1 MTDATTIDTDALAR
15 LKAAHRGTWATGDYP
30 SIAEHIENVP
40 PTHLLAAVGISPGQR
55 VLDVATGSGNVALR
69 AAAAGADVTGLDL
82 VPELL
87 EVAARRAA
95 DAGVEIE
102 LVEGD
107 AEDLPFVDESFDR
120 VLSVFGVQFAPRHR
134 RTAEELARVCGR
146 PGTIGLV
153 NWTPEGL
160 IGEMFAILSRYMPAP
175 PAFASPPPLWGSE
188 EHVSELFAGT
198 DVELEFER
206 GTNPFVF
213 ASIDEYMTFFEDRY
227 GPTIKTRER
236 LIGEGTW
243 EQCRRELRELYE
255 SLNRATDGTAQ
266 LEAEYLLT
274 VATRR

>member
-1 MTDATTIDTDALAR
+1 MTEATTLDADALAQ
-15 LKAAHRGTWATGDYP
+15 LKATHRGTWAAGDYA
-30 SIAEHIENVP
+30 SIAEHVESVP
-40 PTHLLAAVGISPGQR
+40 PTHLLAAVGVSPAQR

-69 AAAAGADVTGLDL
+69 AVTAGADVTGLDL

-87 EVAARRAA
+87 EVAGRRAA
-95 DAGVEIE
+95 EAGVEIE

-107 AEDLPFVDESFDR
+107 AEELPFADESFDR

-134 RTAEELARVCGR
+134 RTAEELVRVCRR

-160 IGEMFAILSRYMPAP
+160 IGQMFAILSRYLPAP
-175 PAFASPPPLWGSE
+175 PAFASAPPLWGSE

-213 ASIDEYMTFFEDRY
+213 DSIEEYMTFFEDRY

-236 LIGEGTW
+236 LIDEGTW
-243 EQCRRELRELYE
+243 EHCRRDLRDLYE
-255 SLNRATDGTAQ
+255 SLNRATDGTAH

-274 VATRR
+274 IARRR